1 MTGILWLAVLL
12 LVMWFWWDGLRSKE
26 QARKAGLLACQR
38 AGVQFLDDTVE
49 RKTISLRRDADGRIQ
64 LFRIFHF
71 EFASDGDRRYS
82 GRIAMLGQRVR
93 EVEMDAYRI

>member
-1 MTGILWLAVLL
+1 MSWILWLALLL

-26 QARKAGLLACQR
+26 GARKAGLLACQR

-49 RKTISLRRDADGRIQ
+49 RKKLSLRRDAGGRVQ
-64 LFRIFHF
+64 FFRIFHF
-71 EFASDGDRRYS
+71 EFASEGDRRYQ
-82 GRIAMLGQRVR
+82 GRIVMLGKRVR